1 MDPTP
6 SQVLHTQWENPGRSE
21 RLKKVQYLRIL
32 GFLPLQGWSSDRTSG
47 RSHRTSQLSRGP
59 SPQTIRNMGLIISSL
74 SLLPS
79 QFSLLFFFVPLLV
92 ITAIKG
98 CFLLCASHS
107 HPKEKAKQSF
117 KHGKKRRKSNQTP
130 TSLWNVGKTK
140 DEETKDEETLKRWV
154 IKGGT
159 KNEMSHGQ
167 VGPRIQETSHFC
179 NRFRELQAWLW
190 FWGEFTCL

>member
-6 SQVLHTQWENPGRSE
+6 SQVLHMRWENPGRSE

-32 GFLPLQGWSSDRTSG
+32 GFLPLQGWGTEGWSSDRTSG
-47 RSHRTSQLSRGP
+47 RSHRTSQQSQGP

-117 KHGKKRRKSNQTP
+117 KHGRKRRKSNQNP

-140 DEETKDEETLKRWV
+140 RWGDKRWRDSQ
-154 IKGGT
+154 
-159 KNEMSHGQ
+159 EM
-167 VGPRIQETSHFC
+167 
-179 NRFRELQAWLW
+179 ND
-190 FWGEFTCL
+190 